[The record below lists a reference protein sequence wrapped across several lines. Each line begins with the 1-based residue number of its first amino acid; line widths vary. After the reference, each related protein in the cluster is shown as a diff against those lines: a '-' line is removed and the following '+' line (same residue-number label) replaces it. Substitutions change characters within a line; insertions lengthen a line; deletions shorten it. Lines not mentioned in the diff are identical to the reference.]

1 MSDALRVFV
10 YEYLSGSD
18 PVGVDDNDSHG
29 MLEQGRAMRDALVS
43 DLAALDGVDTMYGA
57 RADEPKLVAF
67 HGTPVSALARESAA
81 HFVGRV
87 AAASD
92 CVWIIA
98 PETGGILADLC
109 ACVGSERWLGCDL
122 GSIRT
127 ASSKRATVERL
138 REHDV
143 RTPRTI
149 GGDESLRGE
158 ARWIVKPDD
167 GAGACDSCVHPRLAE
182 ALEDC
187 TQREKRGER
196 VIVERWEEGDAAS
209 LSLLC
214 GGKGNVEVL
223 SVNRQRIDVDAN
235 GCVRYNGVDINA
247 FAHRPGD
254 RFDRVAR
261 DVLRALPGLR
271 GYVGVD
277 LVLPA
282 DGNPIVIEVNP
293 RLTSAYVGL
302 SAALDRNLA
311 CEVLDLHGFSAKVA
325 DAVQARRRSRSRGA
339 TDIPA
344 GRHD

>member
-18 PVGVDDNDSHG
+18 PADVGGTDSDG

-43 DLAALDGVDTMYGA
+43 DLAAVDDVATTYGA
-57 RADEPKLVAF
+57 RTDEPTPVAF
-67 HGTPVSALARESAA
+67 RSAPVCAHARESAA
-81 HFVGRV
+81 HFVRRLT
-87 AAASD
+87 AAND
-92 CVWIIA
+92 CVWVIA

-109 ACVGSERWLGCDL
+109 ASVGSERWLGCDL
-122 GSIRT
+122 SSIRT

-138 REHDV
+138 REHGI
-143 RTPRTI
+143 RTPRSVSE
-149 GGDESLRGE
+149 DDALRGG

-167 GAGACDSCVHPRLAE
+167 GAGACDTWVHRRLAD
-182 ALEDC
+182 ALDDRM
-187 TQREKRGER
+187 QREDRGER
-196 VIVERWEEGDAAS
+196 VMVERWEEGDAAS

-214 GGKGNVEVL
+214 GMGSVEVL

-235 GCVRYNGVDINA
+235 GCVRYHGVDIDA

-261 DVLRALPGLR
+261 DIVRALPGLR

-277 LVLPA
+277 LVLPP
-282 DGNPIVIEVNP
+282 DGDPIIVEVNP

-302 SAALDRNLA
+302 SATLDRNIA
-311 CEVLDLHGFSAKVA
+311 REVLDLHGFSLANGV
-325 DAVQARRRSRSRGA
+325 RTRSSRSESAAGM
-339 TDIPA
+339 PA
-344 GRHD
+344 ACDD